1 MTKFVEC
8 PVVDNIPLLAD
19 VLYTGQMYTFAVPP
33 NNSSGIAMSD
43 ILLGQNHIAGML
55 INNSFG
61 TDSTNEPVPLETLA
75 LPAVPIDFFFF
86 KLKRVNVRKWRER
99 EREREREQK
108 IIIYLVHMLGHLDN
122 LRYLYPKRHLVRT
135 IRECNNQKL
144 VFSIHLVQL

>member
-75 LPAVPIDFFFF
+75 LPAVPIDFIFF

-99 EREREREQK
+99 ERERERTENN
-108 IIIYLVHMLGHLDN
+108 YLPCPYDGSFRQFALFVSQEA
-122 LRYLYPKRHLVRT
+122 PCK
-135 IRECNNQKL
+135 NNP
-144 VFSIHLVQL
+144 